1 MQQCRDPAPSLK
13 DRKQPHGVFY
23 EAGIPPTRQGSHTKS
38 PKERTPWPGTAREQ
52 RCELASQNLGEP
64 GPAVRAKGSHPD
76 GAHSRGPIGR
86 GRVCTGCGAEGPR
99 GAPDPDGGGTV
110 GTVGCVNHQT
120 RHAVHSKQLG
130 SHPSHCASESGYD
143 ALRTARP
150 GLPCGRRGG
159 RTSRSPALRAG
170 VRVAGGP
177 LAAPARGDL
186 CLTGLLGS

>member
-1 MQQCRDPAPSLK
+1 MVYFMRLGFPRHGKAAIRSH
-13 DRKQPHGVFY
+13 RK
-23 EAGIPPTRQGSHTKS
+23 
-38 PKERTPWPGTAREQ
+38 KERRGPVPLVSSGVNSPPRTWESR
-52 RCELASQNLGEP
+52 